1 MTWHCFGLRP
11 EMQKV
16 LVCVYMVWFL
26 WFNCVIF
33 LWPTDLD
40 PQTLLVSSPAADNI
54 NISKHAVVHVHSR
67 CYSAS
72 VTIDKAAVML
82 IVLRRLRSQRIAHPS
97 RSLLIYNL
105 YAESDRNVGHSHC
118 HCCIVL
124 IMRSIAINRRLHY
137 GLHAVGPSV
146 YPACLLLKVKVYPY
160 S

>member
-1 MTWHCFGLRP
+1 
-11 EMQKV
+11 
-16 LVCVYMVWFL
+16 MVWFL

-67 CYSAS
+67 CYSAP

-82 IVLRRLRSQRIAHPS
+82 IVLRRLRRSQRIAHPS

-105 YAESDRNVGHSHC
+105 YAESNRNVGHSHC

-124 IMRSIAINRRLHY
+124 IICGPLLLIDGCITDCTRSE
-137 GLHAVGPSV
+137 SV
-146 YPACLLLKVKVYPY
+146 YPACLLLKVKVYLY